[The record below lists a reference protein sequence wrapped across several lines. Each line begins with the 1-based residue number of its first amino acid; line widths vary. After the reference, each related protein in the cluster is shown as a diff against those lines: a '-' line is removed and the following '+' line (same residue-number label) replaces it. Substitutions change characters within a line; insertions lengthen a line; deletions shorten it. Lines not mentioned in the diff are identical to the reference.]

1 MASTAAPL
9 VTLTSPDAL
18 EVTPL
23 SIFPVY
29 LTLIAI
35 VQRHC
40 LEINDKQT
48 DLEKACKH
56 LLDSVKNLSTFLEA
70 YDDLVPTTSDLDAV
84 SHSGS
89 GISSWDGRYRNNT
102 RDARRLFKM
111 LSTIASRSDN
121 LDHDKIHGLYFS
133 PDRVAEIKKAV
144 LDREIKP
151 FNLARLAELSMN
163 TLIQSRLSR
172 VEINDLKS
180 YAIAL
185 AAVTIAPCWF
195 LLLCVLAQ
203 FLSVKKQ
210 QIKAKKQQQQQMR
223 DRILLDRLMARR
235 DENQPIAL

>member
-1 MASTAAPL
+1 MATTAAPL

-48 DLEKACKH
+48 DLEKACKN
-56 LLDSVKNLSTFLEA
+56 LLDSVKNLSTFLDA
-70 YDDLVPTTSDLDAV
+70 YEDLVPTTSDLNAIG
-84 SHSGS
+84 HSGS
-89 GISSWDGRYRNNT
+89 GILSWESRYLNNT
-102 RDARRLFKM
+102 RDARGLFKM

-151 FNLARLAELSMN
+151 FNIARLAELSMN

-203 FLSVKKQ
+203 FLSVKRQ